1 MFCVCV
7 WVPIGFIGVYVFVAS
22 VFHVCVCVGLD
33 TFECVL
39 SSKCA
44 MCAFGFQLSF
54 LVCTFV

>member
-44 MCAFGFQLSF
+44 MCAFGFQ
-54 LVCTFV
+54 